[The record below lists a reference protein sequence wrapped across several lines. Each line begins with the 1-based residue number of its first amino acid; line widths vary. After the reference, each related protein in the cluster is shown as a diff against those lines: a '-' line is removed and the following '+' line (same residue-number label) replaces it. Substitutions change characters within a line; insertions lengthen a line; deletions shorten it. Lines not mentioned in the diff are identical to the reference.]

1 MSKSRLTQAI
11 VPGALL
17 AAANL
22 ATITA
27 VAHAKDGGGPAAIHD
42 HQRPPT
48 QGQVGESWH
57 QPSPAANQSAV
68 AGHRQR
74 PPTEGQVG
82 EPWHLR
88 VRPPA
93 PSTEPDSQPRWPG
106 RIAGRTDRRAGAGR
120 RPCRQASKPETS
132 APTDRLTPP
141 RSATRWGCR
150 AHRQPHRLA
159 GGGLVL

>member
-1 MSKSRLTQAI
+1 MSKSRLTQA
-11 VPGALL
+11 VVLGALL

-22 ATITA
+22 ASMTG
-27 VAHAKDGGGPAAIHD
+27 VAHAKSEPTFTHD

-57 QPSPAANQSAV
+57 QPPPATNQSAI

-88 VRPPA
+88 VHVPTPL
-93 PSTEPDSQPRWPG
+93 PEPDSQPRWPV
-106 RIAGRTDRRAGAGR
+106 
-120 RPCRQASKPETS
+120 ASL
-132 APTDRLTPP
+132 AVLT
-141 RSATRWGCR
+141 A
-150 AHRQPHRLA
+150 ALALA
-159 GGGLVL
+159 GGLAARRASRRPRPRLTA